1 MRISVLPKT
10 TLGRWSVVSAAA
22 FVLLFVLLQIF
33 YTSVHRNPVTN
44 PGSPS
49 PFILIGV
56 VAEYI
61 SGIASFV
68 TGLISLIK
76 RKEQAILIFL
86 VVILGSFALL
96 FLLGEL
102 LLER

>member
-1 MRISVLPKT
+1 MRISILPKT
-10 TLGRWSVVSAAA
+10 TLGRWSVVLAAA

-76 RKEQAILIFL
+76 RNERAVLVFL
-86 VVILGSFALL
+86 VVILGLFALL